1 MTHLEKL
8 DYIPQNID
16 LMAGM
21 DITGNIKHLFKTP
34 SKVPG
39 YMFLLCFQGTCSIT
53 VHLTQYTMKKG
64 TLLILLPDL
73 YFQVL
78 EQSDDCKFIFA
89 GFATELVRSSSLFSK
104 SIEYTPFIF
113 EKPVLQL
120 DKKAFEL
127 MYSYIRIIIK
137 AKNISNNILTQEQAA
152 LTFTQLILGLGNLIK
167 NGKSVNQQYNRNQ
180 EIVKELVRTV
190 VMNYHTERNVSF
202 YADKMHLSPQHL
214 STTIKKITGKTL
226 TDIISSFIINDAKAK
241 LKSTEMTIQEIAY
254 SLNFPDISCSWE
266 YTVMDVETM
275 AVSSSRRCFIIYEYL
290 RFIVLSRIRTASGGT
305 LGL

>member
-1 MTHLEKL
+1 MTHIEKL
-8 DYIPQNID
+8 NYITQNID
-16 LMAGM
+16 LMAGI
-21 DITGNIKHLFKTP
+21 DVTGNFKHLFKTP

-39 YMFLLCFQGTCSIT
+39 YLFLLCFQGTCTIT
-53 VHLTQYTMKKG
+53 VHLTRYTMKKG
-64 TLLILLPDL
+64 TLLILLSDL

-120 DKKAFEL
+120 EKKGYEL

-137 AKNISNNILTQEQAA
+137 AKYIYNNVITQEQAA

-190 VMNYHTERNVSF
+190 VMNYQTERNVSF
-202 YADKMHLSPQHL
+202 YAEKMHLSPQHL

-254 SLNFPDISCSWE
+254 SLNFPDISFFGKYFKR
-266 YTVMDVETM
+266 YTGMSPKQYRNTE
-275 AVSSSRRCFIIYEYL
+275 L
-290 RFIVLSRIRTASGGT
+290 
-305 LGL
+305 

>member
-137 AKNISNNILTQEQAA
+137 AKNTSNNILTQEQAA

-254 SLNFPDISCSWE
+254 SLNFPDISFFGKYFKR
-266 YTVMDVETM
+266 YTGMSPKQYRNTE
-275 AVSSSRRCFIIYEYL
+275 L
-290 RFIVLSRIRTASGGT
+290 
-305 LGL
+305 

>member
-1 MTHLEKL
+1 M
-8 DYIPQNID
+8 DFYIPQNID
-16 LMAGM
+16 LMAVI
-21 DITGNIKHLFKTP
+21 DVTGNFKNLFKTP

-39 YMFLLCFQGTCSIT
+39 YLFLLCFQGTCTIT

-120 DKKAFEL
+120 EKKGYEL

-137 AKNISNNILTQEQAA
+137 AKYIYNNVITQEQAA

-190 VMNYHTERNVSF
+190 VMNYQTERNVSF
-202 YADKMHLSPQHL
+202 YAEKMHLSPQHL

-254 SLNFPDISCSWE
+254 SLNFPDISFFGKYFKR
-266 YTVMDVETM
+266 YTGMSPKQYRNTE
-275 AVSSSRRCFIIYEYL
+275 L
-290 RFIVLSRIRTASGGT
+290 
-305 LGL
+305 

>member
-1 MTHLEKL
+1 MTHLEKR

-120 DKKAFEL
+120 DKKAFDL
-127 MYSYIRIIIK
+127 MYSYMRIIIK
-137 AKNISNNILTQEQAA
+137 AKNISVNIITQEQAA

-254 SLNFPDISCSWE
+254 SLNFPDISFFGKYFKR
-266 YTVMDVETM
+266 YTGMSPKQYKYTE
-275 AVSSSRRCFIIYEYL
+275 L
-290 RFIVLSRIRTASGGT
+290 
-305 LGL
+305 

>member
-120 DKKAFEL
+120 DKKAFDL

-137 AKNISNNILTQEQAA
+137 AKNISNNIVTQEQAA

-254 SLNFPDISCSWE
+254 SLNFPDISFFGKYFKR
-266 YTVMDVETM
+266 YTGMSPKQYRNTE
-275 AVSSSRRCFIIYEYL
+275 L
-290 RFIVLSRIRTASGGT
+290 
-305 LGL
+305 

>member
-120 DKKAFEL
+120 DKKAFDL
-127 MYSYIRIIIK
+127 MYSYMRIIIK
-137 AKNISNNILTQEQAA
+137 AKNISVNIITQEQAA

-167 NGKSVNQQYNRNQ
+167 NGKSINQQYNRNQ

-254 SLNFPDISCSWE
+254 SLNFPDISFFGKYFKR
-266 YTVMDVETM
+266 YTGMSPKQYRNTE
-275 AVSSSRRCFIIYEYL
+275 L
-290 RFIVLSRIRTASGGT
+290 
-305 LGL
+305 

>member
-1 MTHLEKL
+1 MTHIEKL
-8 DYIPQNID
+8 NYIPQNID
-16 LMAGM
+16 LMAGI
-21 DITGNIKHLFKTP
+21 DVTGNFKHLFKTP

-39 YMFLLCFQGTCSIT
+39 YLFLLCFQGTCTIT

-120 DKKAFEL
+120 EKKGYEL

-137 AKNISNNILTQEQAA
+137 AKYIYNNVITQEQAA

-190 VMNYHTERNVSF
+190 VMNYQTERNVSF
-202 YADKMHLSPQHL
+202 YAEKMHLSPQHL

-254 SLNFPDISCSWE
+254 SLNFPDISFFGKYFKR
-266 YTVMDVETM
+266 YTGMSPKQYRSTE
-275 AVSSSRRCFIIYEYL
+275 L
-290 RFIVLSRIRTASGGT
+290 
-305 LGL
+305 

>member
-1 MTHLEKL
+1 MTHIEKL
-8 DYIPQNID
+8 NYIPQNID
-16 LMAGM
+16 LMAGI
-21 DITGNIKHLFKTP
+21 DVTGNFKHLFKTP

-39 YMFLLCFQGTCSIT
+39 YLFLLCFQGTCTIT

-113 EKPVLQL
+113 EKPVLL
-120 DKKAFEL
+120 LEKKGYEL

-137 AKNISNNILTQEQAA
+137 AKYIYNNVITQEQAA

-190 VMNYHTERNVSF
+190 VMNYQTERNVSF
-202 YADKMHLSPQHL
+202 YAEKMHLSPQHL

-254 SLNFPDISCSWE
+254 SLNFPDISFFGKYFKR
-266 YTVMDVETM
+266 YTGMSPKQYRNTE
-275 AVSSSRRCFIIYEYL
+275 L
-290 RFIVLSRIRTASGGT
+290 
-305 LGL
+305 

>member
-1 MTHLEKL
+1 MTHIEKL
-8 DYIPQNID
+8 NYITQNID
-16 LMAGM
+16 LMAGI
-21 DITGNIKHLFKTP
+21 DVTGNFKHLFKTP

-39 YMFLLCFQGTCSIT
+39 YLFLLCFQGTCTIT
-53 VHLTQYTMKKG
+53 VHLTRYTMKKG
-64 TLLILLPDL
+64 TLLILLSDL

-89 GFATELVRSSSLFSK
+89 GFATELVRRSSLFSK

-120 DKKAFEL
+120 EKKGYEL

-137 AKNISNNILTQEQAA
+137 AKYIYNNVITQEQAA

-190 VMNYHTERNVSF
+190 VMNYQTERNVSF
-202 YADKMHLSPQHL
+202 YAEKMHLSPQHL

-254 SLNFPDISCSWE
+254 SLNFPDISFFGKYFKR
-266 YTVMDVETM
+266 YTGM
-275 AVSSSRRCFIIYEYL
+275 SPKQ
-290 RFIVLSRIRTASGGT
+290 
-305 LGL
+305 

>member
-21 DITGNIKHLFKTP
+21 DIRGNIKHLFKTP

-137 AKNISNNILTQEQAA
+137 AKNTSNNILTQEQAA

-254 SLNFPDISCSWE
+254 SLNFPDISFFGKYFKR
-266 YTVMDVETM
+266 YTGMSPKQYRNTE
-275 AVSSSRRCFIIYEYL
+275 L
-290 RFIVLSRIRTASGGT
+290 
-305 LGL
+305 

>member
-1 MTHLEKL
+1 MTHIEKL
-8 DYIPQNID
+8 NYIPQNID
-16 LMAGM
+16 LMAGI
-21 DITGNIKHLFKTP
+21 DVTGNFKHLFKTP

-39 YMFLLCFQGTCSIT
+39 YLFLLCFQGTCTIT

-120 DKKAFEL
+120 EKKGYEL

-137 AKNISNNILTQEQAA
+137 AKYIYNNVITQEQAA

-167 NGKSVNQQYNRNQ
+167 NGKSINQQYNRNQ

-190 VMNYHTERNVSF
+190 VMNYQTERNVSF
-202 YADKMHLSPQHL
+202 YAEKMHLSPQHL

-254 SLNFPDISCSWE
+254 SLNFPDISFFGKYFKR
-266 YTVMDVETM
+266 YTGMSPKQYRNTE
-275 AVSSSRRCFIIYEYL
+275 L
-290 RFIVLSRIRTASGGT
+290 
-305 LGL
+305 

>member
-8 DYIPQNID
+8 NNIPQNID
-16 LMAGM
+16 LMAGIDM
-21 DITGNIKHLFKTP
+21 SGNLKHLFKSP

-53 VHLTQYTMKKG
+53 VHLTQYAMKKG

-73 YFQVL
+73 YFQIL
-78 EQSDDCKFIFA
+78 EQSEDCRFIFA

-113 EKPVLQL
+113 EKPVMQL
-120 DKKAFEL
+120 DKKGSGL
-127 MYSYIRIIIK
+127 IYDYIRVIIK
-137 AKNISNNILTQEQAA
+137 ARSVACCNITQEQSA
-152 LTFTQLILGLGNLIK
+152 LTFTQMILGLGNLIK

-202 YADKMHLSPQHL
+202 YAEKMHLSPQHL

-254 SLNFPDISCSWE
+254 SLNFPDISFFGKYFKR
-266 YTVMDVETM
+266 YTGMSPKQYRNTE
-275 AVSSSRRCFIIYEYL
+275 L
-290 RFIVLSRIRTASGGT
+290 
-305 LGL
+305 

>member
-1 MTHLEKL
+1 MTHIEKL
-8 DYIPQNID
+8 NYITQNID
-16 LMAGM
+16 LMAGI
-21 DITGNIKHLFKTP
+21 DVTGNFKHLFKTP

-39 YMFLLCFQGTCSIT
+39 YLFLLCFQGTCTIT

-64 TLLILLPDL
+64 TLLILLSDL

-120 DKKAFEL
+120 EMKGYEL

-137 AKNISNNILTQEQAA
+137 AKYIYNNVITQEQAA

-190 VMNYHTERNVSF
+190 VMNYQTERNVSF
-202 YADKMHLSPQHL
+202 YAEKMHLSPQHL

-254 SLNFPDISCSWE
+254 SLNFPDISFFGKYFKR
-266 YTVMDVETM
+266 YTGMSPKQYRNTE
-275 AVSSSRRCFIIYEYL
+275 L
-290 RFIVLSRIRTASGGT
+290 
-305 LGL
+305 